1 MQYFGID
8 HLVQTQR
15 SHRCCYGHFPS
26 ASGHAGSLAFDLS
39 KIGASWNDDEGIN
52 RARHTFA
59 TFFKCYHRA
68 TVMRVKV
75 AFLCGKKH

>member
-1 MQYFGID
+1 MGLHQ
-8 HLVQTQR
+8 L
-15 SHRCCYGHFPS
+15 PS
-26 ASGHAGSLAFDLS
+26 FTSRTMPITWAYDLS

-68 TVMRVKV
+68 TVLRVKV
-75 AFLCGKKH
+75 AFLAVKAAGLELRFEEAAVL